1 MTVKLLAK
9 HHLEFLSLK
18 GGCTGS
24 PESTI
29 IKMPLCWKAHVAAQI
44 QTSNALPVI
53 IYTIGTVDTTAQ
65 PCKMLWRSDVA
76 S

>member
-9 HHLEFLSLK
+9 HHLEFLS
-18 GGCTGS
+18 CTGS

-29 IKMPLCWKAHVAAQI
+29 IKMPHCWKAHVAAQI
-44 QTSNALPVI
+44 QTGNAFPVI
-53 IYTIGTVDTTAQ
+53 IYTIGTIDNTAQ
-65 PCKMLWRSDVA
+65 PCKILWRSDVA